1 MSITKDT
8 DAPSSAPRGNLHM
21 QKVINTPTLFALYA
35 AVKELGEVVCDLGVR
50 MGEAQYKSRQCQ
62 EDA

>member
-50 MGEAQYKSRQCQ
+50 MGEA
-62 EDA
+62 